1 MSDAFHR
8 LIHFVREIGWFWGLV
23 ISVVAA
29 VASLALAAVVVV
41 SWPPDRFTRAGDRVF
56 LDGRHPV
63 LRALAIAAKNVLGIL
78 LVLIGIVMA
87 LPGVP
92 GQGFLTILIGITL
105 VDFPGKRRI
114 ELSLIRR
121 PAVFRAV
128 NQLRQRFGHPPLQ
141 IEPS

>member
-8 LIHFVREIGWFWGLV
+8 LVHFVREMGWFWGLV

-41 SWPPDRFTRAGDRVF
+41 SWPPDRFTHVGERAF
-56 LDGRHPV
+56 LEGRHPV
-63 LRALAIAAKNVLGIL
+63 LRALAIAAKNVAGIL
-78 LVLIGIVMA
+78 LVVVGIVMA

-121 PAVFRAV
+121 PAVYRAV

-141 IEPS
+141 IDAS

>member
-8 LIHFVREIGWFWGLV
+8 LIHFVRELGWFWGLV

-29 VASLALAAVVVV
+29 VASLALAAFVVVG
-41 SWPPDRFTRAGDRVF
+41 WPPDRFAPGGERAF
-56 LDGRHPV
+56 LEGRHPILRV
-63 LRALAIAAKNVLGIL
+63 LGFAAKNVGGIL
-78 LVLIGIVMA
+78 LVVVGIVMA

-92 GQGFLTILIGITL
+92 GQGVLTILIGITL
-105 VDFPGKRRI
+105 VDFPGKRGL

-121 PAVFRAV
+121 PTVFRAV

-141 IEPS
+141 LDPS

>member
-8 LIHFVREIGWFWGLV
+8 LIHFVREMGWFWGLV
-23 ISVVAA
+23 ISLLAA

-41 SWPPDRFTRAGDRVF
+41 SWPPDRFTHAGERTF
-56 LDGRHPV
+56 LEGRHPV
-63 LRALAIAAKNVLGIL
+63 LRALAIAAKNLAGVL
-78 LVLIGIVMA
+78 LVLVGIVMA

-114 ELSLIRR
+114 ELALIRR
-121 PAVFRAV
+121 PTVFRAV
-128 NQLRQRFGHPPLQ
+128 NQLRHRFGHPPLQ
-141 IEPS
+141 IEPG